1 MNSGTFKLFNEES
14 IENSISI
21 AEPIKPTL
29 RLRRRPPSPTSSE
42 KRRNQEELNP
52 APREYLTFETYS
64 KIYQAEVEHQNSVKE
79 QRNRQRSLRIQKE
92 IKQKMSNYLKNT
104 VVKSHKGK

>member
-79 QRNRQRSLRIQKE
+79 QRNRQRS
-92 IKQKMSNYLKNT
+92 
-104 VVKSHKGK
+104 